1 MDRRRLPIWLAEG
14 GRSRFGPFG
23 FSFLRSGCQPAEL
36 FYTLAGLAI
45 HCNHSKR
52 TQCQYQTAVLDRLAR
67 NRYNRL
73 RCSPTVEMTG
83 AIRNTASSAFY
94 GPCQSQFRIRV
105 SLTLPND
112 VTKWLRFPH
121 LCGETAS
128 RSWDESSPGEIYLFR
143 LSSISI
149 SSLHFVKRA
158 NDGLWLWRTMN
169 FDRTNEFFELLF
181 FSDIFLAIKIY
192 IWFVEFAVLKK
203 MGVFEKFLPSNK

>member
-1 MDRRRLPIWLAEG
+1 MNRRRLPIWLAEG

-158 NDGLWLWRTMN
+158 NRWIMVVKNDEFRS
-169 FDRTNEFFELLF
+169 NEWIFWIIILFGYFFGNKNIRLIRWIHSF
-181 FSDIFLAIKIY
+181 KKNGSFRKILS
-192 IWFVEFAVLKK
+192 VE
-203 MGVFEKFLPSNK
+203 